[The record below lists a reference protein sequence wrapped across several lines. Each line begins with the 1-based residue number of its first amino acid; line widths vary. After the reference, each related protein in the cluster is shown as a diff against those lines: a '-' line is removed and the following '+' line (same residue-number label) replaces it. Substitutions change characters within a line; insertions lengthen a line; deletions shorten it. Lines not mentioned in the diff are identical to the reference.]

1 MASKRY
7 TILLADR
14 DTGVS
19 RRFSIGRRGVL
30 LAAAVLMLPPTL
42 VALMGLG
49 ARWSALVEI
58 ETLRAS
64 NAALRLENESY
75 RAVTGELTTQIASL
89 QTVVGEL
96 GERSSL
102 DPATRKAIAN
112 LPAMVRNRA
121 VGGATPD
128 TVARTLLSAAVSTPE
143 NTFGVLRDLL
153 GLLETRLRLV
163 RSDVERWEALAGAT
177 PSMWPVIGWLTA
189 GFGGRLDPFT
199 GAPAQHLGL
208 DISADRGQ
216 PVRATANGTVE
227 WAGRH
232 PEFGNLVVVAHEF
245 GLTTRYAHLSRIAVQ
260 VGASVRRG
268 DLLGYVGATGRAT
281 APHLHYEVWANG
293 RPINPLRLLTT
304 PAAR

>member
-1 MASKRY
+1 MLSKRY
-7 TILLADR
+7 TILVADR

-19 RRFSIGRRGVL
+19 RRFSISLRAVL
-30 LAAAVLMLPPTL
+30 LAAAVVMLPP
-42 VALMGLG
+42 ALMILVGLG
-49 ARWSALVEI
+49 ARWSALAEI
-58 ETLRAS
+58 DTLRRS

-75 RAVTGELTTQIASL
+75 RAVTGELAAQIASL

-96 GERSSL
+96 GERTSL

-112 LPAMVRNRA
+112 LPAMVRHRA

-232 PEFGNLVVVAHEF
+232 PEFGNLVIVAHEF
-245 GLTTRYAHLSRIAVQ
+245 GLTTRYAHLSSIAVQ

-304 PAAR
+304 PAPR